1 MAPIGPQS
9 VSSLEFGFF
18 SFFISLGFIIGSLS
32 SGIMKNI
39 DRILLIK
46 IGSFFCL
53 LIYIVIFIY
62 LYFINN
68 FNIFLLFF
76 LISLAAMGK
85 GLIIPS
91 VSGITVN
98 YNKRIAGT
106 ALGFLSF
113 IKLIIASLSTIFA
126 GYLVVYS
133 YKILFFIY
141 VILFLI
147 CVVLI
152 LLFKVNKIQD
162 WNALY

>member
-1 MAPIGPQS
+1 
-9 VSSLEFGFF
+9 
-18 SFFISLGFIIGSLS
+18 
-32 SGIMKNI
+32 
-39 DRILLIK
+39 
-46 IGSFFCL
+46 
-53 LIYIVIFIY
+53 
-62 LYFINN
+62 
-68 FNIFLLFF
+68 
-76 LISLAAMGK
+76 MGK

-106 ALGFLSF
+106 ALGFLNF

-152 LLFKVNKIQD
+152 LLFKINKIKD
-162 WNALY
+162 